1 MGRKQQYAVTLSD
14 EDQTRLFRFINTG
27 DPGARQLKRAH
38 MLLLAAEGKRDRE
51 IAQALHAS
59 LQTVRNIRKKYAE
72 GGLETA
78 LPDRPRPG
86 GARKLNPKGEATLIA
101 LACSAPPEE
110 RSSWTMQLLAD
121 KLIELVVVD
130 TLSDE
135 TVRRT
140 LKKTGLNRGRK
151 SSGALVR

>member
-1 MGRKQQYAVTLSD
+1 MGRKQQYTVTLSAD
-14 EDQTRLFRFINTG
+14 ERAGLLRFINQG
-27 DPGARQLKRAH
+27 DRGARQLKRAH

-78 LPDRPRPG
+78 LHDRSRPG
-86 GARKLNPKGEATLIA
+86 GERKLTPKGEATLIA

-110 RSSWTMQLLAD
+110 RASWTMQLLAD
-121 KLIELVVVD
+121 RLIALDIVD
-130 TLSDE
+130 TISDE

-151 SSGALVR
+151 SSGVLVR

>member
-1 MGRKQQYAVTLSD
+1 MGRHQQYAVTLS
-14 EDQTRLFRFINTG
+14 EEERTALLRFINQG
-27 DPGARQLKRAH
+27 DRGARPLKRAH

-59 LQTVRNIRKKYAE
+59 LQTVRNMRKRYAA

-78 LPDRPRPG
+78 LHDRPRPG
-86 GARKLNPKGEATLIA
+86 GARKLQPKGEATLIA

-121 KLIELVVVD
+121 KLIELDVVD
-130 TLSDE
+130 TISDE
-135 TVRRT
+135 TVRRA
-140 LKKTGLNRGRK
+140 LKKTGLNHGKK
-151 SSGALVR
+151 SSGAWGR

>member
-1 MGRKQQYAVTLSD
+1 MLLKETSMGRKQQYAITLSD
-14 EDQTRLFRFINTG
+14 EERTGLLRFINHG
-27 DPGARQLKRAH
+27 DRGARQLKRAH
-38 MLLLAAEGKRDRE
+38 MLLLAAAGKRDRE

-59 LQTVRNIRKKYAE
+59 LQTVRNMQKKYAE

-78 LPDRPRPG
+78 LHDRPRPG
-86 GARKLNPKGEATLIA
+86 DARKLTPQGEATLIA

-110 RSSWTMQLLAD
+110 RSSGTMQLLAA
-121 KLIELVVVD
+121 KLIALDVVA

-140 LKKTGLNRGRK
+140 RKKTG
-151 SSGALVR
+151 